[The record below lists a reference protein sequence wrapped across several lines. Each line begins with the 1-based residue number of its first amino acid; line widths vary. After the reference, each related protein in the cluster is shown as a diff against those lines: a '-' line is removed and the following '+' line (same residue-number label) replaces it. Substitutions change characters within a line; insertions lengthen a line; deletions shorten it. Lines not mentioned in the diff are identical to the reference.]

1 MEFVFDT
8 RYDSRAMTALAR
20 ALRKTLRKKQSRR
33 AHIFGWIA
41 FCSGLLLAL
50 FSALDG
56 AFFTFRSLVTWLA
69 VLLIFAALVGEDA
82 LNGRIALGRIPP
94 GLTASRTL
102 FEQESYHST
111 TEVGSSDFPYSNIAA
126 LAETKDYFV
135 FLMGKNHGQV
145 FDKAS
150 LSGGT
155 PEEFR
160 RFIED
165 KTGLTVQTV

>member
-1 MEFVFDT
+1 M
-8 RYDSRAMTALAR
+8 
-20 ALRKTLRKKQSRR
+20 
-33 AHIFGWIA
+33 
-41 FCSGLLLAL
+41 
-50 FSALDG
+50 
-56 AFFTFRSLVTWLA
+56 
-69 VLLIFAALVGEDA
+69 LIFAALVGEDA

-102 FEQESYHST
+102 LSKKAITAPRRWAAQI
-111 TEVGSSDFPYSNIAA
+111 FPIPI
-126 LAETKDYFV
+126 LPLWRRTKDYFV
-135 FLMGKNHGQV
+135 FLMGKNHGHV